1 MFVTIIRDTFG
12 PDLLAVPNQAAAPVV
27 PTHKVVVLRVNPLGH
42 EPLWAQKG
50 NIAQVE
56 LPMRLPPLKGA
67 RRRGLVAQVF
77 I

>member
-1 MFVTIIRDTFG
+1 MAKL
-12 PDLLAVPNQAAAPVV
+12 P
-27 PTHKVVVLRVNPLGH
+27 HKVVVLRVNPLGH
-42 EPLWAQKG
+42 EPLGAQKG